1 MSNWLKKPG
10 SKFTTLFTLTLINM
24 ASQLL
29 QKAGLVGDFSPTNV
43 LKPPPPPL
51 IPAVQLV
58 GEKTPTDL
66 SHAFGSGS
74 DKTVPKEGHW
84 RKKPM

>member
-29 QKAGLVGDFSPTNV
+29 QKAGLVGDFSPTTV
-43 LKPPPPPL
+43 LTL

>member
-1 MSNWLKKPG
+1 MAQKTREQIHNPVYFNPHK
-10 SKFTTLFTLTLINM
+10 NM

-29 QKAGLVGDFSPTNV
+29 QKAGLVGDFSPTTV
-43 LKPPPPPL
+43 LTPPPPL